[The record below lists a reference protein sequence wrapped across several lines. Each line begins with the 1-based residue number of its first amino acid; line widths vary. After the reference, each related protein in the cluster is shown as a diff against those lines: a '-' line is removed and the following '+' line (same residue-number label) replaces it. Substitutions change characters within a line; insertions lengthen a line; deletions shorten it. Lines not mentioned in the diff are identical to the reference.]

1 MRDVIV
7 VGAGPAG
14 SYLSHLLSRSGFS
27 VLNLEEHPEVGRPV
41 ECTGVVTE
49 RVFKYVRSKSIANT
63 VTGANIVF
71 PGNRKLKI
79 GKKEKTMIIY
89 RDSFDKDVSAMAIG
103 SSADL
108 MLGSRVSEVSVH
120 PEHAEV
126 KYRNSGNR
134 FTERAK
140 IVIGADGA
148 NSIVRKSLFP
158 YRPRRVVSTYQVEA
172 SKRMEDQDSVSVYL
186 GSSFSRGFFGWAVP
200 TGNITRIGIGS
211 LSGGSSSYFLRLL
224 KEFIPEPKILSITG
238 GPIPISYLKKTY
250 GRRVLLVGDA
260 GGIVKPLTGGGIYTG
275 IVSSH
280 WASRAIHESLE
291 NDNFEAPFLSRYEKY
306 WKSEIGRELFLD
318 GLFQRFYAGLGDRA
332 LQNVYHA
339 ISQKKALDTINSVGD
354 IDYPSRLAIRLFIK
368 NPSVALSMFKGV

>member
-27 VLNLEEHPEVGRPV
+27 VLNLEEHTEIGRPV

-49 RVFKYVRSKSIANT
+49 RVFQYVKSKSIANT
-63 VTGANIVF
+63 VTGANIIF

-103 SSADL
+103 SSADVR
-108 MLGSRVSEVSVH
+108 LGSRVSRVSVH
-120 PEHAEV
+120 PDYTEV
-126 KYRNSGNR
+126 THRNSGNI
-134 FTERAK
+134 FTERGK

-158 YRPRRVVSTYQVEA
+158 YRPKRVVSTYQVEA
-172 SKRMEDQDSVSVYL
+172 SSRMEDQDSVSVYL
-186 GSSFSRGFFGWAVP
+186 GSSFSKGFFGWAVP
-200 TGNITRIGIGS
+200 TGNITRIGVGS
-211 LSGGSSSYFLRLL
+211 LSGGSSSYFVRLL
-224 KEFIPEPKILSITG
+224 KEFMPEPKILSITG
-238 GPIPISYLKKTY
+238 GPIPISYLRKTY
-250 GRRVLLVGDA
+250 GQRVLLVGDA

-275 IVSSH
+275 IVSSY
-280 WASRAIHESLE
+280 WASRAIHEALE
-291 NDNFEAPFLSRYEKY
+291 NDNFHASFLSRYEKY

-318 GLFQRFYAGLGDRA
+318 GLFQMFYAGLGDRA
-332 LQNVYHA
+332 LQNIYHA

-354 IDYPSRLAIRLFIK
+354 IDYPSRLAIRLFLK
-368 NPSVALSMFKGV
+368 NPSLALSMFKGV